1 MVARSAIRN
10 LGREL
15 VQELGVSLRVDFTAE
30 QTRSALD
37 RELAHFPP
45 QAFARARGF
54 ARHFLVR
61 LRDEPLRLAR
71 GRSLGVLDDFIRTF
85 SRQIDDL
92 RGAIARGA
100 SALVDVLI
108 RVGGLAIALALLTLR
123 QLDLLALELLVWD
136 LRE

>member
-30 QTRSALD
+30 QARSALD

-45 QAFARARGF
+45 QALPRVSAPPPPRAPARARGF
-54 ARHFLVR
+54 ARPSLVR
-61 LRDEPLRLAR
+61 GRDEPLRLAR
-71 GRSLGVLDDFIRTF
+71 GRSLGVLDDLIRTF

-92 RGAIARGA
+92 RGAIARFADDFLGA
-100 SALVDVLI
+100 RLS
-108 RVGGLAIALALLTLR
+108 LAEFLFAFA
-123 QLDLLALELLVWD
+123 
-136 LRE
+136 